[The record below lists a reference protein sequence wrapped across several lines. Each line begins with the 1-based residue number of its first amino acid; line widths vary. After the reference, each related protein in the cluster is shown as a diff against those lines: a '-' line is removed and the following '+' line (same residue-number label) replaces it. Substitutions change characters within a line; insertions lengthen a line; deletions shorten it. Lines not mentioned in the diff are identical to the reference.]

1 MKSTPPDEERM
12 RLRLADLCARTEQC
26 RHDLDQKMR
35 RAGMS
40 EEGRRRVLDE
50 LERGGFID
58 ERRYAC
64 AFSRDKVRF
73 AGWGRQ
79 KIRQALAAKRLDSDA
94 IDEGIRA
101 ITREEYIGALKR
113 SALAKARQLDLS
125 LPADRMKLYRHL
137 ASRGF
142 ESAFISKIVSYLGS
156 F

>member
-1 MKSTPPDEERM
+1 MQPMRSNPPDEEKM

-35 RAGMS
+35 RAGLS

-50 LERGGFID
+50 MERGGFIVAND
-58 ERRYAC
+58 EGLRAI
-64 AFSRDKVRF
+64 SRD
-73 AGWGRQ
+73 
-79 KIRQALAAKRLDSDA
+79 
-94 IDEGIRA
+94 
-101 ITREEYIGALKR
+101 EYIGSLKR

>member
-1 MKSTPPDEERM
+1 MRSNPPDEEKM

-35 RAGMS
+35 RAGLS
-40 EEGRRRVLDE
+40 EEGRRRVL
-50 LERGGFID
+50 D

-79 KIRQALAAKRLDSDA
+79 KIRQALSAKRLDSDA
-94 IDEGIRA
+94 IDEGLRA
-101 ITREEYIGALKR
+101 ISRDEYIGSLKR

-125 LPADRMKLYRHL
+125 LPADRMQPSRKLGPLPALR
-137 ASRGF
+137 SRTGAHGIP
-142 ESAFISKIVSYLGS
+142 SQG
-156 F
+156 

>member
-1 MKSTPPDEERM
+1 MQPMRSNPPDEEKM

-35 RAGMS
+35 RAGLS
-40 EEGRRRVLDE
+40 EEGRQ
-50 LERGGFID
+50 RGGFID

-79 KIRQALAAKRLDSDA
+79 KIRQALSAKRLDSDA
-94 IDEGIRA
+94 IDEGLRA
-101 ITREEYIGALKR
+101 ISRDEYIGSLKR

-137 ASRGF
+137 ASRDF